1 MCFVN
6 LESKWLEDFSALAS
20 TRSFSQAAERR
31 FVTQPAFSRRIRSL
45 EAALGLQLV
54 NRSRTPIELTEA
66 GQLFLVTARTVVDQL
81 SEILRHLHHLEG
93 GQGEVVQVAA
103 AHSLASGFF
112 PRWVAQLRNDGLNI
126 ATRLVATNVGD
137 AVHALREGGCDLMLA
152 FYDPDAALQMDAEIF
167 PSLHMG
173 NTEMLPVCA
182 VDAEG
187 KPLFDLEGEGSV
199 PLLAYTAGAFLGR
212 SVNLLLRQRNLRYT
226 TVYETAMAD
235 SLKSMA
241 LEAWVLPGYRAC
253 RCVASW
259 NGASWPS
266 AAAASGT
273 CHWKFACTAAPWCAR
288 PTSGCCGA
296 SSRVRRRLT
305 QKSAKAPKI
314 RPDSWSPGCLKRTT
328 LRYTARPFDR
338 MRPVQISKQATPVVP
353 RGLLFFDAPAG
364 AQAKRLDDECT
375 GWRDHGLQV
384 RLVHP

>member
-1 MCFVN
+1 VN
-6 LESKWLEDFSALAS
+6 LESKWLEDFSALAA

-81 SEILRHLHHLEG
+81 GEILRHLHHLEG
-93 GQGEVVQVAA
+93 SQGEGIQVAA

-173 NTEMLPVCA
+173 NTEMVPVCA
-182 VDAEG
+182 VGAAG
-187 KPLFDLEGEGSV
+187 RPMFDLEGESSV

-212 SVNLLLRQRNLRYT
+212 SVNLLLRQRNVRYT
-226 TVYETAMAD
+226 TVYETAMAA

-241 LEAWVLPGYRAC
+241 LEGMGIAWVPRLSMRGELERGELAICGGSQWHVPLEIRLYR
-253 RCVASW
+253 
-259 NGASWPS
+259 
-266 AAAASGT
+266 
-273 CHWKFACTAAPWCAR
+273 CAL
-288 PTSGCCGA
+288 
-296 SSRVRRRLT
+296 VR
-305 QKSAKAPKI
+305 KAN
-314 RPDSWSPGCLKRTT
+314 
-328 LRYTARPFDR
+328 
-338 MRPVQISKQATPVVP
+338 
-353 RGLLFFDAPAG
+353 
-364 AQAKRLDDECT
+364 
-375 GWRDHGLQV
+375 V
-384 RLVHP
+384 RLLWRKLENTPAPE

>member
-1 MCFVN
+1 MN

-112 PRWVAQLRNDGLNI
+112 PRWVAQLRTDGLNI

-241 LEAWVLPGYRAC
+241 LEGMGIAWVPRLSMRGELERGELAVCGGSQWHVPLEIRLYRCALV
-253 RCVASW
+253 RKANVRLLW
-259 NGASWPS
+259 RKLEG
-266 AAAASGT
+266 AAA
-273 CHWKFACTAAPWCAR
+273 
-288 PTSGCCGA
+288 
-296 SSRVRRRLT
+296 VD
-305 QKSAKAPKI
+305 PKV
-314 RPDSWSPGCLKRTT
+314 SQSPEK
-328 LRYTARPFDR
+328 
-338 MRPVQISKQATPVVP
+338 
-353 RGLLFFDAPAG
+353 
-364 AQAKRLDDECT
+364 
-375 GWRDHGLQV
+375 
-384 RLVHP
+384 

>member
-1 MCFVN
+1 MN

-152 FYDPDAALQMDAEIF
+152 FYDPDAALQMDAE
-167 PSLHMG
+167 
-173 NTEMLPVCA
+173 
-182 VDAEG
+182 G

-241 LEAWVLPGYRAC
+241 LEGMGIAWVPRLSMRGELERGELAVCGGSQWHVPLEIRLYRCALV
-253 RCVASW
+253 RKANVRLLW
-259 NGASWPS
+259 RKLEG
-266 AAAASGT
+266 
-273 CHWKFACTAAPWCAR
+273 TAA
-288 PTSGCCGA
+288 
-296 SSRVRRRLT
+296 VD
-305 QKSAKAPKI
+305 PKV
-314 RPDSWSPGCLKRTT
+314 SQSPEK
-328 LRYTARPFDR
+328 
-338 MRPVQISKQATPVVP
+338 
-353 RGLLFFDAPAG
+353 
-364 AQAKRLDDECT
+364 
-375 GWRDHGLQV
+375 
-384 RLVHP
+384 

>member
-1 MCFVN
+1 MN
-6 LESKWLEDFSALAS
+6 LESKWLEDFSALAA

-45 EAALGLQLV
+45 EAALGLTLV

-81 SEILRHLHHLEG
+81 GEVLRHLHHLEG

-173 NTEMLPVCA
+173 TTEMLPVCA
-182 VDAEG
+182 VGEDG

-199 PLLAYTAGAFLGR
+199 PLLAYSAGAFLGR
-212 SVNLLLRQRNLRYT
+212 SVNLLLRQRSLRYT

-241 LEAWVLPGYRAC
+241 LEGMGIAWVPRLSMRGELERGELVICGGSQWHVPLEIRLYR
-253 RCVASW
+253 
-259 NGASWPS
+259 
-266 AAAASGT
+266 
-273 CHWKFACTAAPWCAR
+273 CAL
-288 PTSGCCGA
+288 
-296 SSRVRRRLT
+296 VR
-305 QKSAKAPKI
+305 KAN
-314 RPDSWSPGCLKRTT
+314 
-328 LRYTARPFDR
+328 
-338 MRPVQISKQATPVVP
+338 
-353 RGLLFFDAPAG
+353 
-364 AQAKRLDDECT
+364 
-375 GWRDHGLQV
+375 V
-384 RLVHP
+384 RLLWRKLESASAPGDASV